1 MEITLLNLQQIDKLI
16 RSTKGKSKVNTGFK
30 IDNLQIIYS
39 GHDRVEAVR
48 NVSFESKPGE
58 CVALIGK
65 TGSGKTTI
73 AKALAGLLP
82 GQARINPESKILF
95 DGMDIRSIPKS
106 RLFEFRKS
114 VRYIFQQPLECFNPI
129 LRLGKQFSDI
139 IKLHEGSGRSPRARS
154 EEVLAKVYLKDYNRM
169 LSAYPHELSLGQL
182 QRVNMAMALVGQPKV
197 ILADEPLASV
207 DAINRNEI
215 IEIFKEMQKVS
226 GIGLM
231 IISHDLQL
239 VQALADRW
247 LVLKE
252 GTLFDHGEGSILQSS
267 SSNEYTREL
276 IAAYQNLLAPR
287 AVKKVSVAPV
297 LKIRNLTYNYQSEKG
312 IWKWEKRNFEALR
325 NINMTL
331 YDKDTLGLIGESGSG
346 KSTLAMIMGGLLY
359 PGADKLFLNEEEVLA
374 GQYASKSYYKKIQY
388 ILQEAESSFAPKRRV
403 GKQLTDVISAFKIP
417 TRSKNQMVLDFL
429 NDLGLDKSYFNR
441 FSHELSGG
449 EKQRIA
455 FARAMLVQPEIL
467 ILDESFSGLDR
478 KTLHENLKVLLS
490 LQTKYSFAIILISHD
505 INLIGHFCN
514 RVIVLKEGQLIEEG
528 LKDTI
533 LSNPSDP
540 YTKKLIEAAQIPR

>member
-1 MEITLLNLQQIDKLI
+1 
-16 RSTKGKSKVNTGFK
+16 
-30 IDNLQIIYS
+30 
-39 GHDRVEAVR
+39 
-48 NVSFESKPGE
+48 
-58 CVALIGK
+58 
-65 TGSGKTTI
+65 
-73 AKALAGLLP
+73 
-82 GQARINPESKILF
+82 
-95 DGMDIRSIPKS
+95 
-106 RLFEFRKS
+106 
-114 VRYIFQQPLECFNPI
+114 
-129 LRLGKQFSDI
+129 
-139 IKLHEGSGRSPRARS
+139 
-154 EEVLAKVYLKDYNRM
+154 
-169 LSAYPHELSLGQL
+169 
-182 QRVNMAMALVGQPKV
+182 
-197 ILADEPLASV
+197 
-207 DAINRNEI
+207 
-215 IEIFKEMQKVS
+215 
-226 GIGLM
+226 
-231 IISHDLQL
+231 
-239 VQALADRW
+239 
-247 LVLKE
+247 
-252 GTLFDHGEGSILQSS
+252 
-267 SSNEYTREL
+267 
-276 IAAYQNLLAPR
+276 
-287 AVKKVSVAPV
+287 
-297 LKIRNLTYNYQSEKG
+297 
-312 IWKWEKRNFEALR
+312 
-325 NINMTL
+325 MTL
-331 YDKDTLGLIGESGSG
+331 YDQDTLGLIGESGSG

-403 GKQLTDVISAFKIP
+403 GKQLTDVISAFKIQ
-417 TRSKNQMVLDFL
+417 TRSKNQMVVDFL

-528 LKDTI
+528 LKETI